1 MPVPDDPAATAAAGP
16 DAPAP
21 TVSVIVPVHN
31 TRRYLDRCLGSVF
44 AQTLDRRHIEVIAV
58 DDGSTDGSAE
68 WLAEQARRNPRLT
81 VLHQEASGGAGKP
94 RNAGLARAT
103 GDYVFFLDSDDR
115 LDPQALFWLTRTA
128 QKCGSDIVYG
138 RIAGADGRAAPVDLR
153 TTSERVSVF
162 DSPVY
167 WSLAAYKLFRRSFVE
182 RHRLRF
188 VEGRLLAEDLPFGIT
203 ALLRAD
209 VVSVFAE
216 RTCYYLH
223 GREDNSNASRQD
235 TDWCDYLRYIGTV
248 LDGVAAAVPPGANRD
263 TLMVRHFHGEILM
276 PFGAPYLARDPA
288 GRTAMADAA
297 RPLVERY
304 LTDRVAAA
312 LPPRLRLRA
321 HCLRAGLDDQ
331 LTAVVRADTE
341 HHPDPPHLDGD
352 GRVYAA
358 YPYFRDPRHA
368 LPDTCYDLTDR
379 VVLRQRLTRQHWAG
393 GVLHLRG
400 TAALPWLGGDRAE
413 ILLRRDGTTH
423 RVPARYAD
431 GAWQAAVDP
440 ATAADGGPLTDGVW
454 GFKIAVTA
462 HGTGAAAGQTLRREA
477 WLVPESAPDDPG
489 EADAFA
495 PRITGRG
502 PAGPAVAAL
511 FRSRPHGHLHL
522 DLDRHG
528 ARRPLGDDLRGTAD
542 RTRSGRAALA
552 ARLTLPGCPVD
563 AELRLLLHDGTR
575 TVALRTTV
583 ERAAGDR
590 YTVRALLRSGPPGTW
605 RVALRVT
612 AGPFRR
618 ELPVRAAHPG
628 DGGHTPLT
636 LTVPDR
642 SPADLLRRAR
652 RRPPPARPRTARRPG
667 P

>member
-1 MPVPDDPAATAAAGP
+1 MSVPDDLAAAAPTEP

-31 TRRYLDRCLGSVF
+31 TRRYLDRSLGSVF

-68 WLAEQARRNPRLT
+68 WLAGQAHRHPQLT
-81 VLHQEASGGAGKP
+81 VLRQEASGGPGKP
-94 RNAGLARAT
+94 RNTGLAHAT

-115 LDPQALFWLTRTA
+115 LDPEALFWLTRTA
-128 QKCGSDIVYG
+128 QRHGSDIVYG

-153 TTSERVSVF
+153 TTSARVSVF

-167 WSLAAYKLFRRSFVE
+167 WSLAAYKLFRRSFLT
-182 RHRLRF
+182 RHQLRF
-188 VEGRLLAEDLPFGIT
+188 VEGRLLGEDLPFGST
-203 ALLRAD
+203 ALLRAE

-223 GREDNSNASRQD
+223 GRDDNSNASRQD
-235 TDWCDYLRYIGTV
+235 TDWCEYLGYIGTV
-248 LDGVAAAVPPGANRD
+248 LDPVAAAVPPGGNRD
-263 TLMVRHFHGEILM
+263 KLMVRHFHGEILM

-288 GRTAMADAA
+288 GRKAMAAAA

-304 LTDRVAAA
+304 LTDRVLAA

-321 HCLRAGLDDQ
+321 HCIRAGLDDE

-341 HHPDPPHLDGD
+341 TLPDPPHLDDD
-352 GRVYAA
+352 GRVYAG
-358 YPYFRDPRHA
+358 YPYFRDPRRA

-379 VVLRQRLTRQHWAG
+379 VVLRQRLIRQRWAG
-393 GVLHLRG
+393 GVLHLQG
-400 TAALPWLGGDRAE
+400 TAALPWLGGDTVE
-413 ILLRRDGTTH
+413 ILLRRGGTTH
-423 RVPARYAD
+423 RVPARAVD
-431 GAWQAAVDP
+431 GAWRAAVDP
-440 ATAADGGPLTDGVW
+440 ATAADGAPLADGVW

-462 HGTGAAAGQTLRREA
+462 HGPGGAAGPAVRREA
-477 WLVPESAPDDPG
+477 WLVPEDERDDEDG
-489 EADAFA
+489 TGFA
-495 PRITGRG
+495 PRIVGRG
-502 PAGPAVAAL
+502 PAGPAVAVL

-522 DLDRHG
+522 DLDRDG
-528 ARRPLGDDLRGTAD
+528 ARRPLGGDLRGTAD
-542 RTRSGRAALA
+542 CTRSGRASLT

-563 AELRLLLHDGTR
+563 AELRLILYDATR

-590 YTVRALLRSGPPGTW
+590 YTVRSLLRSGPPGTW

-612 AGPFRR
+612 AGPLRR
-618 ELPVRAAHPG
+618 ELPVRTAGRGA
-628 DGGHTPLT
+628 DGRTPLT
-636 LTVPDR
+636 LTVPGG
-642 SPADLLRRAR
+642 SPAAGLLRRAR
-652 RRPPPARPRTARRPG
+652 R
-667 P
+667 